1 MDNGMKDKIREFIDS
16 LENVPRFAHNQHS
29 DRVYYS
35 GPDFSKEELVECID
49 TLLNGKW
56 ASAGEKVKE
65 FEAKMASYVNQ
76 QHALMVNSGSSANLV
91 AIAAAK
97 KRFGWS
103 DNDEIILSVVGFPTT
118 LNPIIQNNL
127 KPIFV
132 DIELDSLNFDLDEV
146 EKKITPKTKAIF
158 VSPVLGSPP
167 DIDRLV
173 QISKRHNVM
182 LLLDCCDSL
191 GSKWDGKHL
200 SEYFVFSTMSFYP
213 AHHITTLQGGM
224 ICSND
229 EEFIR
234 ICRSLA
240 TWGRAC
246 FTAGAKVLTNNGV
259 KAIENISDVDK
270 VYTHTGQWK
279 NVSDTFINRYHGEFY
294 TVKCSGSE
302 EFTVTKFHPFLVLEN
317 SEIKWKDSH
326 DLKIGDILLE
336 KIQDIDIL
344 NDKDFAIK
352 YVVKNSKSK
361 NITKSFTLKN
371 TNSLMLLSGLWLAEG
386 SLASGLKGSNG
397 KNSESNGY
405 KFYRVDFTFNKNEA
419 EYIQTVCCLMKE
431 IFGVSLSQRK
441 GSGNG
446 VTLSFKSRKAYEFFS
461 LFGKRSYNKRLP
473 SEFYQFSNDRIKY
486 LLRGF
491 WKGDGSFCRTNH
503 SYSIST
509 TSDSLFYQFK
519 ILLSR
524 FGIYPGISVRSP
536 EDHKTNEIDG
546 IKVVA
551 KRNLYTLNMYGEN
564 SSIFHDIAGEDLP
577 KRDIRALKA
586 NKSIDGYILHKIVS
600 IDTSIKDSEV
610 FNLEVE
616 DDHSYHVNGII
627 SHNCYCSGAE
637 NLLSNGICRQRFSKW
652 IDCVDHEIDHKYLFT
667 NIGYNLAPLDM
678 QGAIGLVQMEKLD
691 SIHVDRAR
699 NKESLDFTFRS
710 IEGVKTYGK
719 LEKADVS
726 WFGVPLMCESA
737 TLKRKL
743 VAHLEKNWIQ
753 TRNYFAGNILIH
765 PAYSHLDNYLDY
777 PCANLV
783 LERVFFVGCSQ
794 TITQEKL
801 ARVDRVVWDFIGGK
815 ND

>member
-1 MDNGMKDKIREFIDS
+1 MKEKIREFIDS

-91 AIAAAK
+91 AITAAK

-103 DNDEIILSVVGFPTT
+103 DGDEIILSVVGFPTT
-118 LNPIIQNNL
+118 LNPIVQNNL
-127 KPIFV
+127 KPVFV
-132 DIELDSLNFDLDEV
+132 DIELDSLNFDLNEV
-146 EKKITPKTKAIF
+146 ERKIGPKTKAIF

-167 DIDRLV
+167 DIDRLI
-173 QISKRHNVM
+173 QISKDHNVM

-224 ICSND
+224 VCSND

-240 TWGRAC
+240 TWGR
-246 FTAGAKVLTNNGV
+246 
-259 KAIENISDVDK
+259 D
-270 VYTHTGQWK
+270 
-279 NVSDTFINRYHGEFY
+279 
-294 TVKCSGSE
+294 
-302 EFTVTKFHPFLVLEN
+302 
-317 SEIKWKDSH
+317 
-326 DLKIGDILLE
+326 
-336 KIQDIDIL
+336 
-344 NDKDFAIK
+344 
-352 YVVKNSKSK
+352 
-361 NITKSFTLKN
+361 
-371 TNSLMLLSGLWLAEG
+371 
-386 SLASGLKGSNG
+386 
-397 KNSESNGY
+397 
-405 KFYRVDFTFNKNEA
+405 
-419 EYIQTVCCLMKE
+419 
-431 IFGVSLSQRK
+431 
-441 GSGNG
+441 
-446 VTLSFKSRKAYEFFS
+446 
-461 LFGKRSYNKRLP
+461 
-473 SEFYQFSNDRIKY
+473 
-486 LLRGF
+486 
-491 WKGDGSFCRTNH
+491 
-503 SYSIST
+503 
-509 TSDSLFYQFK
+509 
-519 ILLSR
+519 
-524 FGIYPGISVRSP
+524 
-536 EDHKTNEIDG
+536 
-546 IKVVA
+546 
-551 KRNLYTLNMYGEN
+551 
-564 SSIFHDIAGEDLP
+564 
-577 KRDIRALKA
+577 
-586 NKSIDGYILHKIVS
+586 
-600 IDTSIKDSEV
+600 
-610 FNLEVE
+610 
-616 DDHSYHVNGII
+616 
-627 SHNCYCSGAE
+627 CYCSGAE
-637 NLLSNGICRQRFSKW
+637 NLLSKGVCGQRFSRW

-726 WFGVPLMCESA
+726 WFGVPIMCESA
-737 TLKRKL
+737 TLKRRL

-765 PAYSHLDNYLDY
+765 PAYSHMDNYLDY

-794 TITQEKL
+794 TITLEKL
-801 ARVDRVVWDFIGGK
+801 LRVREVVCAFGRD
-815 ND
+815 